1 MIVQNRAKK
10 TEGPKKTYRIGLD
23 LDRTL
28 VSMVEP
34 TIKVAARN
42 LNIKSYPKPA
52 DYWYSN
58 LPEELRNEI
67 FRLYDDP
74 DHATNLK
81 IISRVPQKLWDWRKQ
96 GHTLIIITARNQAIR
111 RATTDWVQTHLP
123 MIHKIRFVDMK
134 TSKAD
139 AFKEEE
145 IDVWIDDSPFDTV
158 TAHSMGI
165 RTYLISNNET
175 PFNWDL
181 KNNCPFRIYTSTADI
196 NFY

>member
-1 MIVQNRAKK
+1 MIVQKKFYKAEK
-10 TEGPKKTYRIGLD
+10 TEKIYRIGLD

-42 LNIKSYPKPA
+42 LNIKAYPKPA

-74 DHATNLK
+74 DHATHLK
-81 IISRVPQKLWDWRKQ
+81 VIPRVPQKLWEWRKQ

-111 RATTDWVQTHLP
+111 KATVNWIQTYLP
-123 MIHKIRFVDMK
+123 MIHKIRFVDMT
-134 TSKAD
+134 TSKAGV
-139 AFKEEE
+139 FKEEN
-145 IDVWIDDSPFDTV
+145 IDIWIDDNPFDTI
-158 TAHSMGI
+158 TAHDMGI
-165 RTYLISNNET
+165 KTCLISNNET
-175 PFNWDL
+175 PFNWEL
-181 KNNCPFRIYTSTADI
+181 KNNCPFGIYASAADI